1 LDAAAECCS
10 NGDEME
16 RGVRAQGLA
25 QGRERLMAGLK
36 RCGVPGAVIDAL
48 LSRHTLVRYPKG
60 AALFARGAP
69 ADVVFA
75 ILGGVVKVYCG
86 HRPQGRI
93 LVALAS
99 PGDLA
104 GYADFCNPAGDRS
117 QMFEA
122 EALTATTVA
131 IITRD
136 HILRVMRGLEAP
148 ALLTVTEAINSLWAS
163 ALHRCVRFL
172 AMSLRERL
180 EAVLAEIEQ
189 RFGVPD
195 ARGVML
201 TAELGHQGFA
211 EMIGASRPMVSKL
224 MTELADQGRI
234 ARQGRHYI
242 VTRSFVGAK
251 TLSGAGKPA
260 EEQPPKDQPAAA
272 GRSRTLRGPRRTAA

>member
-1 LDAAAECCS
+1 
-10 NGDEME
+10 M
-16 RGVRAQGLA
+16 
-25 QGRERLMAGLK
+25 
-36 RCGVPGAVIDAL
+36 L

-60 AALFARGAP
+60 ARLFARGAP

-86 HRPQGRI
+86 HPQEGRI
-93 LVALAS
+93 LVALAG

-104 GYADFCNPAGDRS
+104 GYADFCNSAGDRS
-117 QMFEA
+117 QMFHA

-136 HILRVMRGLEAP
+136 HIMRVMRGLDP
-148 ALLTVTEAINSLWAS
+148 SMLLAVTERINSLWAS
-163 ALHRCVRFL
+163 ALHRCVRLL

-180 EAVLAEIEQ
+180 EAVFAEMEQ

-201 TAELGHQGFA
+201 TTELGHQGFA

-224 MTELADQGRI
+224 MAEFAEQGRI
-234 ARQGRHYI
+234 ARHGRHYI
-242 VTRSFVGAK
+242 VTRSFVGVD
-251 TLSGAGKPA
+251 TLSGAVKPA
-260 EEQPPKDQPAAA
+260 ENQALREQPGRRPTMRGSKRSAA
-272 GRSRTLRGPRRTAA
+272 